1 MGAEFKIVILRLDLP
16 QSGLKNKIFKMSRRT
31 KKDPKSILVVDPK
44 LPPAAKRTPKHL
56 TKKQK
61 AVFVQ
66 WGFMKAL
73 LREVICDSGWDQVDI
88 NNYVLRY
95 NGMVNPEEAHRS
107 PDLDLDMRKSIQTVI
122 RARLVTPVNPKPPGT
137 GENPEPQPGAE
148 PPKPGAGRGQ
158 PKPGTSQQSDPKP
171 GTSKEDSIN
180 RRKKQLKKKKEDELH
195 KNLGGVKKKKRR
207 YRPGTLALLEI
218 RRYQKSTELLIRKL
232 PFQRLVRE
240 IVLDV
245 TPKGWRGDARFQSQA
260 IMALQEAS
268 EAYLV
273 GLFEDSNLCAIH
285 AKRVTIMPKDIHL
298 ARRICGEGH
307 LK

>member
-1 MGAEFKIVILRLDLP
+1 
-16 QSGLKNKIFKMSRRT
+16 MSRRL
-31 KKDPKSILVVDPK
+31 KEDPSSILVVDPK
-44 LPPAAKRTPKHL
+44 LPPVAKRTPKHL

-66 WGFMKAL
+66 WGFTKAL

-95 NGMVNPEEAHRS
+95 NGMVNPEEAHHS

-122 RARLVTPVNPKPPGT
+122 RARLATPVNPKPPGT

-158 PKPGTSQQSDPKP
+158 PKPGAGRGQPKPGMSQQSDPQP

-180 RRKKQLKKKKEDELH
+180 RRKLALKKKKDDVLR
-195 KNLGGVKKKKRR
+195 KNLGGVKKPQRR
-207 YRPGTLALLEI
+207 YRPGTVALMEI
-218 RRYQKSTELLIRKL
+218 RRYQKSHELLIRKL

-245 TPKGWRGDARFQSQA
+245 IPRGWRGDVRFQSQA
-260 IMALQEAS
+260 IMALQEAL

-298 ARRICGEGH
+298 ARRIHGEP
-307 LK
+307 KVK